1 MGGIQGLGFGI
12 LFVLMGGVDGVLE
25 GLWVVGGEARRASV
39 PWQYIGA
46 LQQCNHII
54 RGAVTAHSSTA
65 ECSRIIRA
73 LLKCIEHWSTAKVQ
87 SHRRQRHC
95 GSAFE
100 HCKSAVKSSSKALR
114 KCIEIQA
121 LQKCKHIV
129 VNGTAEVH
137 ALKKCNQAKQ
147 KSNS

>member
-1 MGGIQGLGFGI
+1 MGG
-12 LFVLMGGVDGVLE
+12 
-25 GLWVVGGEARRASV
+25 WRGGEAGFSSV
-39 PWQYIGA
+39 
-46 LQQCNHII
+46 
-54 RGAVTAHSSTA
+54 AV
-65 ECSRIIRA
+65 
-73 LLKCIEHWSTAKVQ
+73 HWSTATVQ
-87 SHRRQRHC
+87 SYHQGRC
-95 GSAFE
+95 DSAFE
-100 HCKSAVKSSSKALR
+100 HCRILSHHQGTDEVHRALQKCSHIVVKGTVEVHSSTASAVKSSSKALR

>member
-12 LFVLMGGVDGVLE
+12 LFVLMGGVDGVWE

-65 ECSRIIRA
+65 EWSHHQGTVEVHRA
-73 LLKCIEHWSTAKVQ
+73 LQKCSHIVVKGTVEVHSSTAKVQ
-87 SHRRQRHC
+87 SNRRRRHC
-95 GSAFE
+95 GSALKFK
-100 HCKSAVKSSSKALR
+100 HCKSANTSSSTALP
-114 KCIEIQA
+114 KCMR
-121 LQKCKHIV
+121 
-129 VNGTAEVH
+129 
-137 ALKKCNQAKQ
+137 
-147 KSNS
+147 

>member
-95 GSAFE
+95 GSACAEEVQPSKAEIKFLT
-100 HCKSAVKSSSKALR
+100 HPAAGLVLCQQPASCGSAVPWLLLGRLR
-114 KCIEIQA
+114 SIDIY
-121 LQKCKHIV
+121 I
-129 VNGTAEVH
+129 
-137 ALKKCNQAKQ
+137 
-147 KSNS
+147 

>member
-65 ECSRIIRA
+65 EWSHHQGTVEVHRA
-73 LLKCIEHWSTAKVQ
+73 LQKCSHIVVKGTVEVHSSTA
-87 SHRRQRHC
+87 
-95 GSAFE
+95 
-100 HCKSAVKSSSKALR
+100 SAVKSSSKALR

>member
-73 LLKCIEHWSTAKVQ
+73 LLKCIEH
-87 SHRRQRHC
+87 
-95 GSAFE
+95 
-100 HCKSAVKSSSKALR
+100 CKSAVTSSSKALW
-114 KCIEIQA
+114 KCIRA
-121 LQKCKHIV
+121 LQKCSQIV
-129 VNGTAEVH
+129 VEGTAEVH
-137 ALKKCNQAKQ
+137 
-147 KSNS
+147 